1 MTDMDRAKASRAR
14 LQLLRSEE
22 ARHAQIEQLLGV
34 DVLVEGS
41 FVSLGRRCGKPT
53 CRCATGEK
61 HYSKF
66 LSRSEA
72 GRTRLVY
79 VPSGD
84 ELDIARKAE
93 LYRRFRHAR
102 AALMKLSAET
112 AQWADALQEA
122 LTETYPPQPPAATPK
137 RRRIRKSEGD
147 GDS

>member
-1 MTDMDRAKASRAR
+1 MERAKASRAR
-14 LQLLRSEE
+14 QQLLRTEE
-22 ARHAQIEQLLGV
+22 ARRAHIEQLLGV

-41 FVSLGRRCGKPT
+41 FVTLGRRCGKPT

-66 LSRSEA
+66 LSRNEA

-93 LYRRFRHAR
+93 LYRRFRQAR
-102 AALMKLSAET
+102 AELMKLSAAT
-112 AQWADALQEA
+112 AEWADALQQA
-122 LTETYPPQPPAATPK
+122 LTETYPPEATPATRQPRRK
-137 RRRIRKSEGD
+137 RKHKGEGD
-147 GDS
+147 GES

>member
-1 MTDMDRAKASRAR
+1 MNRAKASRAR
-14 LQLLRSEE
+14 QQLLRSEDE
-22 ARHAQIEQLLGV
+22 RRAHIEQLLGV

-41 FVSLGRRCGKPT
+41 FVTLGRRCGKPT
-53 CRCATGEK
+53 CHCATGEK

-93 LYRRFRHAR
+93 LYRRFRQAR
-102 AALMKLSAET
+102 AKLMKLSAET
-112 AQWADALQEA
+112 AEWADALQEA
-122 LTETYPPQPPAATPK
+122 LTETYPPKPATTTSA
-137 RRRIRKSEGD
+137 KSLRCA
-147 GDS
+147 

>member
-1 MTDMDRAKASRAR
+1 MNRAKASRAR
-14 LQLLRSEE
+14 QQLLRSEDE
-22 ARHAQIEQLLGV
+22 RRAHIEQLLGV

-41 FVSLGRRCGKPT
+41 FVTLGRRCGKPT
-53 CRCATGEK
+53 CHCATGEK

-93 LYRRFRHAR
+93 LYRRFRQAR
-102 AALMKLSAET
+102 AKLMKLSAET
-112 AQWADALQEA
+112 AEWADALQEA
-122 LTETYPPQPPAATPK
+122 LTETYPPKPATTTRQRRHK
-137 RRRIRKSEGD
+137 RTSEGD
-147 GDS
+147 SES